1 MLLCEGD
8 DAPSPLLKNM
18 KVQGVKGRREGR
30 MHRQNSN
37 GIERCDAVS
46 QNAIDFVTFEMWE
59 KTERHDKLLE
69 TDGT

>member
-18 KVQGVKGRREGR
+18 KVQGVKGRR

-37 GIERCDAVS
+37 GIETCDAVY